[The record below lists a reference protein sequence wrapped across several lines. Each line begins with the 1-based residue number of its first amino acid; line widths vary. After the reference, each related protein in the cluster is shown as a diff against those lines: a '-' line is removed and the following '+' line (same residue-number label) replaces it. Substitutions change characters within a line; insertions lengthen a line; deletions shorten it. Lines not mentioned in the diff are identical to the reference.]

1 MNESTKPTADHIR
14 SILQRYVELVSA
26 GDYEAI
32 TALYTSDAT
41 VEDPVG
47 SQPRRGREEIRDLY
61 RNAAGKVRLELQG
74 NVRVAGTSAAAPM
87 IGRPAGMEGMIVEI
101 VDVMTF
107 NEEGL
112 ITSMQA
118 YWGPDTIRPE

>member
-32 TALYTSDAT
+32 TALYASDAT